1 MPNFD
6 LSTTASGAIGTVS
19 YVWTI
24 SQTAG
29 TTISGVSIAGTTAT
43 ATVTYPSGL
52 TFLGSS
58 ASSGTYTFT
67 AQVVASDSGVSSCTA
82 TRTKALYFDDT
93 PPGCTLAL
101 SPITIVEAP

>member
-6 LSTTASGAIGTVS
+6 LSTSASGAVGTIT

-29 TTISGVSIAGTTAT
+29 TTIGGVTISGTTAV

-52 TFLGSS
+52 TFAGTT
-58 ASSGTYTFT
+58 ATSGTYTFA

-82 TRTKALYFDDT
+82 TRSKNLYFNDT

-101 SPITIVEAP
+101 TPITFVES